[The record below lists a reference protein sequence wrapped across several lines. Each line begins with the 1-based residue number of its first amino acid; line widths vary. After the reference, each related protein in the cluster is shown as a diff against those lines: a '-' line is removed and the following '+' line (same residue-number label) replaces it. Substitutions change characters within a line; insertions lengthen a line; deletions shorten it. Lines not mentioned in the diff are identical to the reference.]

1 MFDNKFLVT
10 LIGLIVAVAAI
21 NIKTKDED
29 EIKEEFGMLPSFQS
43 KVNVVAAPASR
54 AASKGDFFS
63 VPGTYQAMLS
73 PRFSN
78 TDYGANIR
86 YNMPSKVNQASP
98 VSPLTF
104 SGLVGNNS
112 QNYISNENYQLPT
125 RENFS
130 NSNGGPTNCGKGGV
144 PESYMGGAPA
154 MQADYANG
162 NYNNIL
168 SQAYS
173 DSKFPASAS
182 SLPVSDMTQMSAGEK
197 NGMPAP
203 VVYDRFIYAN
213 RNSRLRSQ
221 GDPIRGDL
229 AVVPCEGGWFRPS
242 VQPNIDLQQGAMN
255 VMGGTTNDT
264 ANSLAN
270 LIYTTSGNSQS
281 VIGGINMDR
290 SQLNLAADTA
300 AGMNPVKVMNMNVQ
314 YGGGL
319 SANQNDINV
328 TAFP

>member
-21 NIKTKDED
+21 NIKTKDD
-29 EIKEEFGMLPSFQS
+29 DDIKEEFGMLPSFQA
-43 KVNVVAAPASR
+43 KVDVVAAQNSKS
-54 AASKGDFFS
+54 AAKGDFYS

-86 YNMPSKVNQASP
+86 YNMPSRQNQANP
-98 VSPLTF
+98 VNPLTF
-104 SGLVGNNS
+104 SKLVGNNA
-112 QNYISNENYQLPT
+112 QNYVGSENV

-130 NSNGGPTNCGKGGV
+130 NTNGGPANCGKGGV
-144 PESYMGGAPA
+144 SQSYMGSAPIA
-154 MQADYANG
+154 PADYANG
-162 NYNNIL
+162 NYNEIL
-168 SQAYS
+168 NKAYS
-173 DSKFPASAS
+173 DSSFPASAS
-182 SLPVSDMTQMSAGEK
+182 SLPVSDMTQLSAGEK

-229 AVVPCEGGWFRPS
+229 AVVPAQGGWFRPS

-264 ANSLAN
+264 ANSISN

-281 VIGGINMDR
+281 VIGGVDLDKA
-290 SQLNLAADTA
+290 QLNVAANVA
-300 AGMNPVKVMNMNVQ
+300 SGYNPVKSMQMNNQ
-314 YGGGL
+314 YAGGL
-319 SANQNDINV
+319 SANQTDINV
-328 TAFP
+328 TSFP

>member
-43 KVNVVAAPASR
+43 RVDVVAAPSSKS
-54 AASKGDFFS
+54 AAKGDFYS

-86 YNMPSKVNQASP
+86 YNMPSKINQASP
-98 VSPLTF
+98 VNPLTF
-104 SGLVGNNS
+104 SKLVGNNS
-112 QNYISNENYQLPT
+112 QNYISKENFDFPIRENY
-125 RENFS
+125 
-130 NSNGGPTNCGKGGV
+130 SNGGPVNCGKGGV

-154 MQADYANG
+154 MEADYANG
-162 NYNNIL
+162 NYNKIR

-173 DSKFPASAS
+173 ESSFPASAS
-182 SLPVSDMTQMSAGEK
+182 SLPVSDMTQMSAAEQ

-203 VVYDRFIYAN
+203 VVYDRFVYAN

-270 LIYTTSGNSQS
+270 LIYSTSGNSQS
-281 VIGGINMDR
+281 VIGGINMDK
-290 SQLNLAADTA
+290 SQLNMASSIAS
-300 AGMNPVKVMNMNVQ
+300 GFNPVKALNMNTQ

-319 SANQNDINV
+319 SANQRDVNV